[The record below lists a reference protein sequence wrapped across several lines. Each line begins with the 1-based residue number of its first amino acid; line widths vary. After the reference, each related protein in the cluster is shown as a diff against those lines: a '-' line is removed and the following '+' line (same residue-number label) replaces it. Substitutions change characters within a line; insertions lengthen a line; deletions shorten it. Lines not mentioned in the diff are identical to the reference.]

1 LSDKIVDLLFI
12 AETKLDQSFND
23 NLFQIDGYKLFRRDR
38 NCHGGGIM
46 ALVNTDFPS
55 RRKGNLESE
64 NMENISIEVYIND
77 KKLLIMGIYK
87 APSMSDNDFSTYFIK
102 NIDECIRY
110 YENIILL
117 GDLNFDMVNNQTC
130 QNDICDVF
138 NLSQLIT
145 NATCF
150 KKGCT
155 PSPVDVILTNQK
167 KICVSTFRILLKVLV
182 TAIILSQLI

>member
-1 LSDKIVDLLFI
+1 
-12 AETKLDQSFND
+12 
-23 NLFQIDGYKLFRRDR
+23 
-38 NCHGGGIM
+38 
-46 ALVNTDFPS
+46 
-55 RRKGNLESE
+55 
-64 NMENISIEVYIND
+64 
-77 KKLLIMGIYK
+77 
-87 APSMSDNDFSTYFIK
+87 MSDNDFSTHFFIK